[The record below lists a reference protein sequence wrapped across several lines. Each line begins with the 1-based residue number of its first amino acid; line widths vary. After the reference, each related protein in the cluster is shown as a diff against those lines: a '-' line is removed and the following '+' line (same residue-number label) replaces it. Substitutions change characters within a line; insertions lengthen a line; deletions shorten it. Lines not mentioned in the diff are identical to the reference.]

1 MIPSEPSV
9 GLYRYS
15 VHTLWYEY
23 QTNTIEYTNS
33 WHIFIVFIPMCWAGS
48 FSCTPPWHIFIS
60 YFNSHC
66 QLSKMFKLANK
77 CDFTTETI
85 SIAMPSR
92 FVLLAWAVLHMLDRF
107 CPTAHNDLAHSFET
121 GWFSQ
126 RSTEYWLQK
135 PKQWSILCRK
145 QCLCSLM
152 EKSPALL
159 IMAHIVFKPQ
169 WKIKTNDLLTFHL
182 AQAKGRTRTYSKC
195 HSSR

>member
-1 MIPSEPSV
+1 MASISNYKSWNIQHKIIWCNNSKFWHDSQWTFSRAVSLLSTEIV
-9 GLYRYS
+9 R

-48 FSCTPPWHIFIS
+48 FSCTPWHIFIS

-152 EKSPALL
+152 EKRREMSVQ
-159 IMAHIVFKPQ
+159 H
-169 WKIKTNDLLTFHL
+169 
-182 AQAKGRTRTYSKC
+182 Y
-195 HSSR
+195 